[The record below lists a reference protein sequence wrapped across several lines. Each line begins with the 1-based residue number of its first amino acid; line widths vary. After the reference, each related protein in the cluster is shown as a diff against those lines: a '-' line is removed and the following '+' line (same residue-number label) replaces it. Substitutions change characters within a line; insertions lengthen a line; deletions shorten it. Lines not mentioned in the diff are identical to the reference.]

1 MVFIAA
7 CLCLVGCGGGAHD
20 ARLTAINDSADVN
33 PKWSVAALDS
43 LDVDALSDRD
53 RHYYDLL
60 TVKARDKAYIT
71 HTSDSLILS
80 VIDYCRSHDSEHL
93 PEALYYGGR
102 VYSDLGDYP
111 TALTY
116 FQDALDVTP
125 ADDINLLGRLNSQTG
140 RLLNAIRQYRLA
152 NPYLKESIRI
162 DSIEK
167 DTFGLAFNN
176 QLLSSNYVG
185 QCKYDSASYYID
197 NAVKYTQTLTAL
209 DKADISICL
218 AAVEYHK
225 DLLVELIS

>member
-1 MVFIAA
+1 MVIIAA

-80 VIDYCRSHDSEHL
+80 VIDYYRSRDSRHL

-209 DKADISICL
+209 DKADLST
-218 AAVEYHK
+218 
-225 DLLVELIS
+225 

>member
-1 MVFIAA
+1 MVIMVV
-7 CLCLVGCGGGAHD
+7 CLCLVGCGGGTHD
-20 ARLTAINDSADVN
+20 ARLTAINDSTTVN
-33 PKWSVAALDS
+33 PERAVAALDTI
-43 LDVDALSDRD
+43 DVATLSDRD

-80 VIDYCRSHDSEHL
+80 VIDYYRSHDSEHL

-152 NPYLKESIRI
+152 TPYLKESIRI

>member
-1 MVFIAA
+1 MQRIMVIIAA

-20 ARLTAINDSADVN
+20 ARLTAINDIADVN

-43 LDVDALSDRD
+43 LDADALSDRD

-80 VIDYCRSHDSEHL
+80 VIDYYRSHDSEHL

-152 NPYLKESIRI
+152 TPYLKESIRI

-185 QCKYDSASYYID
+185 QCKYDSASYYI
-197 NAVKYTQTLTAL
+197 
-209 DKADISICL
+209 
-218 AAVEYHK
+218 
-225 DLLVELIS
+225 LVG